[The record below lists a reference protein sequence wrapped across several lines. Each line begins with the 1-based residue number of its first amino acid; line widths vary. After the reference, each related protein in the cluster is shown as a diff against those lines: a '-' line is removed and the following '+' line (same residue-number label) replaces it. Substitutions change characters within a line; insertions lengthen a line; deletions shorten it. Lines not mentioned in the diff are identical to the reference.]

1 MSPQSQLRPYALT
14 AVALLAAGWACP
26 GLAQPSSPA
35 QALLDDNFVINV
47 GAFVFQTDTKAQL
60 NGQSVSNPEVDFDK
74 SFGKPKDANRVRADA
89 LWRITTTHH
98 APLMYF
104 NYDKSRSSTLA
115 DPIRWGDYTFQ
126 AGANVRSD
134 SKFSILELAYEYAF
148 MRQPSYEVAATIG
161 VHYTDIS
168 LRFSGAATIAN
179 SNGTINQVAFASRE
193 ASAPAPLPV
202 IGLRGGWAVAPNWYV
217 DAQGQYFQAK
227 VGEVDGSISDL
238 RVGATWMFSR
248 HLGLGL
254 GYNRFFTKVDVA
266 KESFNGRLK
275 FGYSGLQAYLTGS
288 F

>member
-1 MSPQSQLRPYALT
+1 MSPRFQLCPHALT
-14 AVALLAAGWACP
+14 AVALLAAGWATP
-26 GLAQPSSPA
+26 GLAQSSSPA
-35 QALLDDNFVINV
+35 QALLDDSLVFNI
-47 GAFVFQTDTKAQL
+47 GAFLFQTDTQAQL
-60 NGQSVSNPEVDFDK
+60 NGQSVANPEIDFDK
-74 SFGKPKDANRVRADA
+74 SFGKPKDANRVRADV
-89 LWRITTTHH
+89 LWRITPTHH
-98 APLMYF
+98 ARLMYF
-104 NYDKSRSSTLA
+104 DYNKTRSRVLD
-115 DPIRWGDYTFQ
+115 DPITWGDYTFQ
-126 AGANVRSD
+126 AGSNVRSD

-148 MRQPSYEVAATIG
+148 LRQPSYELAATIG

-168 LRFSGAATIAN
+168 LRLSGAATIAN
-179 SNGTINQVAFASRE
+179 SNGSPSQVAFASRE

-202 IGLRGGWAVAPNWYV
+202 IGLHGGWVVAPNWYIE
-217 DAQGQYFQAK
+217 AQGQYFKAK

-254 GYNRFFTKVDVA
+254 GYNRFFTKVDIT

>member
-1 MSPQSQLRPYALT
+1 MSPRFHLRPHALT
-14 AVALLAAGWACP
+14 AAALLAVGWAAP
-26 GLAQPSSPA
+26 GLAQSTSNA
-35 QALLDDNFVINV
+35 QALLDDSFVFNV
-47 GAFVFQTDTKAQL
+47 GAFLFQAETKAQV
-60 NGQSVSNPEVDFDK
+60 NGQSVANPEVDFDK

-89 LWRITTTHH
+89 LWRITPTHH
-98 APLMYF
+98 ARLMYF
-104 NYDKSRSSTLA
+104 DYSKSRSRTLD
-115 DPIRWGDYTFQ
+115 DPIKWGEYTFQ
-126 AGANVRSD
+126 AGANVRAD

-168 LRFSGAATIAN
+168 LRLSGAATIAN
-179 SNGTINQVAFASRE
+179 SNGTVNQVAFASRE

-202 IGLRGGWAVAPNWYV
+202 IGLRGGWAVTPNWYV

-248 HLGLGL
+248 HLGLGM
-254 GYNRFFTKVDVA
+254 GYNRFYTKLDFA
-266 KESFNGRLK
+266 KESFNGRMK
-275 FGYSGLQAYLTGS
+275 FGYSGLQAYLTGT

>member
-89 LWRITTTHH
+89 LWRITPTHH
-98 APLMYF
+98 ARLMYF
-104 NYDKSRSSTLA
+104 DYNKTRSSTLA
-115 DPIRWGDYTFQ
+115 DPIKWGDYTFQ
-126 AGANVRSD
+126 AGANVRAD